1 MVEQLQHHLGQVAR
15 VARERLGLTQAE
27 LAEKL
32 HLVPEVYGSIERG
45 TLIPSIL
52 TVWRLSLALGVSSDV
67 LLGVLPFQGEATLD
81 SAFPEGSPSPEL
93 RRIVHRLRTW
103 PPERLRVL
111 DKMLSV
117 LGSVFRA

>member
-1 MVEQLQHHLGQVAR
+1 MDEQLQQHLGQVAR
-15 VARERLGLTQAE
+15 VARERLGLTQVE

-32 HLVPEVYGSIERG
+32 HLVPEVYGRIERG
-45 TLIPSIL
+45 MLIPSIL

-67 LLGVLPFQGEATLD
+67 LLGVLPFQGEATLG

>member
-1 MVEQLQHHLGQVAR
+1 MDEQLQQHLGQVAR

-32 HLVPEVYGSIERG
+32 HLVPEVYGRIERG
-45 TLIPSIL
+45 SLIPSIL
-52 TVWRLSLALGVSSDV
+52 TVWRLSIALGVSSDV
-67 LLGVLPFQGEATLD
+67 LLGVLPFQGEATLG
-81 SAFPEGSPSPEL
+81 SAFPEGSPSQEL